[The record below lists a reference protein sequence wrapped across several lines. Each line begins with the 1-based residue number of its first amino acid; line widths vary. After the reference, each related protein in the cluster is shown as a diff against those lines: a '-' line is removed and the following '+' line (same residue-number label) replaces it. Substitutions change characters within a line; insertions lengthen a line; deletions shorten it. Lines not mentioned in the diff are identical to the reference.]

1 MCMQY
6 HTSFAI
12 VFPVKRV
19 ILHHAVPCDEY
30 IQLLLLSIY
39 TLQPQLTYE
48 TESDGEK
55 ETIIQSDKEEK
66 IPLVSA
72 NDANKGKVIHTCMH
86 ACSYSYQV

>member
-1 MCMQY
+1 MQC
-6 HTSFAI
+6 HVMSS
-12 VFPVKRV
+12 
-19 ILHHAVPCDEY
+19 Y

-86 ACSYSYQV
+86 ACSYS